1 MKSMNNPVSS
11 PTVQLLRMQKPIPAP
26 LLGYKL
32 PHAVLPPQMES
43 KLPENVLDNIY
54 SFLRRRQTPA
64 YVKQQR
70 LMLSINLKVQR
81 ANELRREMIRRR
93 IARLSKEQKRRA
105 LIQTL
110 DNMVTILEKSMAPAK
125 N

>member
-1 MKSMNNPVSS
+1 
-11 PTVQLLRMQKPIPAP
+11 
-26 LLGYKL
+26 
-32 PHAVLPPQMES
+32 
-43 KLPENVLDNIY
+43 
-54 SFLRRRQTPA
+54 
-64 YVKQQR
+64 
-70 LMLSINLKVQR
+70 MLSINLKVQR